1 MRTLERSRE
10 RIEHAIAELSGP
22 GYTASP
28 AGITRH
34 AWIPEYERTLA
45 WFERAFAQ
53 LGYDTWYDP
62 VGTFVASNRGPGEPC
77 LGIGSHCDA
86 NRNGGPYDGTLGVVV
101 ALEVARL
108 AAEEGLELPLRVIS
122 FLEEEGS
129 GFDSGLLGSRVMLGA
144 ITTEELAALTD
155 DTGTGF
161 FDAARAAGHEPE
173 RHAESARE
181 LDGMLAWMELHIE
194 QARALEDAGLQ
205 LGIVDAITGMI
216 HADLEIAG
224 RADHAGG
231 TPMELRSDAVVTAA
245 EIVVEVD
252 ALARAAPGVVGTVGA
267 ITASPGLINVIPGG
281 ASLTLDVRSATG
293 PHEEV
298 FDRIVAFARERGA
311 MRGQEVVVRERTRVA
326 RTPMDPH
333 VVAVLEAAADALG
346 TPFTTMPSGA
356 GHDTMLVARR
366 VPSAMVFVPCR
377 DGISHAPDEHAD
389 PADAALAGHV
399 MLDALTRLWNDR

>member
-1 MRTLERSRE
+1 
-10 RIEHAIAELSGP
+10 
-22 GYTASP
+22 
-28 AGITRH
+28 
-34 AWIPEYERTLA
+34 
-45 WFERAFAQ
+45 
-53 LGYDTWYDP
+53 
-62 VGTFVASNRGPGEPC
+62 
-77 LGIGSHCDA
+77 
-86 NRNGGPYDGTLGVVV
+86 
-101 ALEVARL
+101 
-108 AAEEGLELPLRVIS
+108 
-122 FLEEEGS
+122 
-129 GFDSGLLGSRVMLGA
+129 MLGA

-205 LGIVDAITGMI
+205 IGIVDAITGMI

-245 EIVVEVD
+245 EIVVELD
-252 ALARAAPGVVGTVGA
+252 ALARAAPGVVGTVGS

-281 ASLTLDVRSATG
+281 AALTLDVRSASG

-298 FDRIVAFARERGA
+298 FDRIVAFARERA
-311 MRGQEVVVRERTRVA
+311 ATRGQEVVVRERTRVA

-333 VVAVLEAAADALG
+333 VVAVLRG
-346 TPFTTMPSGA
+346 RRRRA
-356 GHDTMLVARR
+356 GHAATRRWPLARATTR
-366 VPSAMVFVPCR
+366 CSSPGASRRRWSSSRAATGSATRRTSTPTR
-377 DGISHAPDEHAD
+377 PTRRW
-389 PADAALAGHV
+389 PA
-399 MLDALTRLWNDR
+399 M

>member
-22 GYTASP
+22 DYTASP

-34 AWIPEYERTLA
+34 AWIPEYERTLG
-45 WFERAFAQ
+45 WFEDAFAE
-53 LGYDTWYDP
+53 LGYATWYDP

-108 AAEEGLELPLRVIS
+108 AADEGLDLPLRVLS

-155 DTGTGF
+155 ETGTGF
-161 FDAARAAGHEPE
+161 FDAARAAGHDPE

-205 LGIVDAITGMI
+205 IGVVDAITGMI

-245 EIVVEVD
+245 EIVVELD
-252 ALARAAPGVVGTVGA
+252 ALARAAPGVVGTVGS

-281 ASLTLDVRSATG
+281 AALTLDVRSASG

-346 TPFTTMPSGA
+346 TPYATMASGA

-399 MLDALTRLWNDR
+399 MLDALTRLWDDR